1 MDIIKAYSTRL
12 PWIFQKHLDFKPIYI
27 HRAFFRKCD
36 QRSFNLESSPRYV
49 IPGEETAVFVSR
61 NLDTNCRRC
70 SNPKL
75 EVQLS
80 ITFVK
85 PKASPVALYNKR
97 WTVDT
102 TDLVEDSS
110 RYQPS
115 FGKLQEKKENAKTSK
130 LCWYIGITT
139 LQYVMNAKLSKH
151 RFWHCHENGLI

>member
-1 MDIIKAYSTRL
+1 MENMNFAGRLFTMILSWTSSKPSTRL
-12 PWIFQKHLDFKPIYI
+12 PWIFQKHLDFKPI

-61 NLDTNCRRC
+61 NLETNCGKC
-70 SNPKL
+70 SNAKL

-115 FGKLQEKKENAKTSK
+115 FGKLLKKKENAKTSK
-130 LCWYIGITT
+130 LCWSQ
-139 LQYVMNAKLSKH
+139 LFNM
-151 RFWHCHENGLI
+151 

>member
-1 MDIIKAYSTRL
+1 M
-12 PWIFQKHLDFKPIYI
+12 
-27 HRAFFRKCD
+27 
-36 QRSFNLESSPRYV
+36 

-61 NLDTNCRRC
+61 NLETNCGKC
-70 SNPKL
+70 SNAKL

-115 FGKLQEKKENAKTSK
+115 FGKLLKKRKCEDLKAM
-130 LCWYIGITT
+130 LVTT
-139 LQYVMNAKLSKH
+139 LQYVMNTKLSKH
-151 RFWHCHENGLI
+151 RFWHCHENWLIKTIQTIPHNL

>member
-1 MDIIKAYSTRL
+1 MILAWTSSKPSKRL
-12 PWIFQKHLDFKPIYI
+12 PWIFQKHLDFLSQYI
-27 HRAFFRKCD
+27 GLFFRKCD

-61 NLDTNCRRC
+61 NLETNCRKC
-70 SNPKL
+70 SNAKL

-115 FGKLQEKKENAKTSK
+115 FGKLLKEEKIDVTQKINLKSVKHVVLEISEVQMTSK
-130 LCWYIGITT
+130 
-139 LQYVMNAKLSKH
+139 VH
-151 RFWHCHENGLI
+151 